1 MARTGTRRST
11 AHRRHDRARKRH
23 DPRGTRRTRPAGRT
37 DQRRALRAE
46 APTVLALLVDDGDF
60 TAMTGYRSF
69 PFTDYGRYLHHVQAL
84 LHSLH
89 ARGTHVAVTRFDP
102 GAYADYCHSTRRP
115 PDTPASRTR
124 YTAEASTAGPSVPY
138 HRQPLDTLRGD
149 LAREAERRTTWER
162 ATDLLIDAGRCPD
175 CGDDLAHCAFDRA
188 SHTLIRIVDAIGPG
202 SHHLVASLPVHDGP
216 PLLAAA
222 RVHAEGNGRPGP
234 DDPDH
239 PGDPGELHVD
249 DADALVLC
257 TVIAAGVTT
266 TRPGG
271 LVVRTTGPDGTD
283 TVRGW
288 TLRGGEPHPL
298 SEAEVFNA
306 YCTDPGTGDPVPP
319 EPGVRYAA
327 GLPLPPPLPG
337 DLT

>member
-1 MARTGTRRST
+1 MARTSTRRSS
-11 AHRRHDRARKRH
+11 AHRRHDRARKRQH
-23 DPRGTRRTRPAGRT
+23 PRRPGRTGPAGRT
-37 DQRRALRAE
+37 EQRRALRAE
-46 APTVLALLVDDGDF
+46 APTVLGLLVDDGDF

-69 PFTDYGRYLHHVQAL
+69 PFTDYGRYLHDVDAV

-102 GAYADYCHSTRRP
+102 DAYADYCDGTRRP
-115 PDTPASRTR
+115 PDTPGSRTR
-124 YTAEASTAGPSVPY
+124 YTAEATTAGPSVPY
-138 HRQPLDTLRGD
+138 RRQPLDVLRGT
-149 LAREAERRTTWER
+149 LVREAERRATWER

-175 CGDDLAHCAFDRA
+175 CGDDLVHCAFDRA
-188 SHTLIRIVDAIGPG
+188 SHTLIRVVEAVGPG
-202 SHHLVASLPVHDGP
+202 CHHVVASLPMEDGP

-222 RVHAEGNGRPGP
+222 RVHADESGAHGER
-234 DDPDH
+234 
-239 PGDPGELHVD
+239 GDSAIGDGELHVE
-249 DADALVLC
+249 DAEALVLC
-257 TVIAAGVTT
+257 TVIAAGAATAH
-266 TRPGG
+266 PGG

-298 SEAEVFNA
+298 GEPEVFNA
-306 YCTDPGTGDPVPP
+306 YCTDPDTGDPVPP

-337 DLT
+337 DLP